1 MGREERQLEF
11 SPSETPRFDVQIF
24 NALNSLDLKSL
35 EEPRYLLGEFVKQP
49 LACLT
54 LGKPA
59 IHSEYK
65 LFSSHVISLGA
76 EVVAPGPYHLLLTCH
91 FHQKV

>member
-1 MGREERQLEF
+1 MGLSCEGLVHLLYRLAAVQNIEKRSTLLKIDITAVHLF
-11 SPSETPRFDVQIF
+11 HMQIF

-54 LGKPA
+54 LGEPTTQ
-59 IHSEYK
+59 
-65 LFSSHVISLGA
+65 FSS
-76 EVVAPGPYHLLLTCH
+76 
-91 FHQKV
+91 